1 MRTWSERQYI
11 EMTEAELKRSVRERI
26 IKARTDG
33 IPTGRIIKYSNGG
46 ISFDII
52 YGMIGAV
59 QTPIE
64 LWQEMD
70 RVLRKMGY
78 E

>member
-1 MRTWSERQYI
+1 
-11 EMTEAELKRSVRERI
+11 MTDAELKKSVRERI

-33 IPTGRIIKYSNGG
+33 IPTGRIIKFANGG
-46 ISFDII
+46 ISFEVI

-59 QTPIE
+59 PIPIE
-64 LWQEMD
+64 LWQKMD